1 MKSLTGAMESMTET
15 RHAFQLIYNELL
27 EEQVKIYLTFLDCST
42 VGLSYCRDQ
51 YTLIHRL
58 ANRTAV
64 NQQNLVTSPLAP
76 LLD

>member
-27 EEQVKIYLTFLDCST
+27 EEQVKIYLTFLDRSA
-42 VGLSYCRDQ
+42 VGFSYCRDQ
-51 YTLIHRL
+51 YTLIYRL
-58 ANRTAV
+58 ANRTPV
-64 NQQNLVTSPLAP
+64 NQQNLVTSPLVP